1 MDTFED
7 NLDKYATLAVKTG
20 VNVQKGQTLVINAPI
35 LANKLVRKI
44 AEKAYEAGAKN
55 VHVEWNDDQLGYL
68 KFKLA
73 PDEAFTEFPM
83 WKASGMEELAAGGAA
98 FLTVYAPNPDL
109 LKDISPDRIAAANK
123 TQAMALQKYRSYLM
137 ADKAAWS
144 IVAVPTEEWAQKM
157 YPNLNVEEAMQE
169 LWKMIFDV
177 TRVSLAD
184 PIQAWKEHI
193 ALLATTSA
201 FLNKK
206 QYKQLVYEA
215 PGTNLTIA
223 LTENHIWH
231 GGSSMT
237 DKGVQF
243 SPNMPTEEVFSMP
256 HKDGAN
262 GVVRS
267 TKPLNYGGT
276 LINGFSLTF
285 KDGVVI
291 DFTADEGY
299 DTLKHLLDTDEG
311 SRRLGEV
318 ALVPYDSPI
327 SNTNLI
333 FYNTLFDENASSHI
347 ALGKAYPINIKDG
360 SSMTEVEFAQHGVN
374 TSLVHVDFMIGSAEM
389 NIDGVTKDG
398 KVEPLMRNGNWVA
411 FGDR

>member
-1 MDTFED
+1 MDIFEE
-7 NLDKYATLAVKTG
+7 NLEKYAELAVKTG
-20 VNVQKGQTLVINAPI
+20 VNVQKGQTLVIFAPI
-35 LANKLVRKI
+35 LSYKLVRRI

-55 VHVEWNDDQLGYL
+55 VHVEWNDDELGHL

-73 PDEAFTEFPM
+73 PDEALAEYPM
-83 WKASGMEELAAGGAA
+83 WRASGMEELAAGGAA

-109 LKDISPDRIAAANK
+109 LKDISPDRIATANK
-123 TQAMALQKYRSYLM
+123 TQAIALQKYRSYLM

-144 IVAVPTEEWAQKM
+144 IVAVPTAEWAKKM
-157 YPNLNVEEAMQE
+157 YPSLTSEEAMQE
-169 LWKMIFDV
+169 LWKVIFEV
-177 TRVSLAD
+177 TRVSSAD

-201 FLNKK
+201 YLNAK
-206 QYKQLVYEA
+206 QYKLLSYEG
-215 PGTNLTIA
+215 PGTKLTIE
-223 LTENHIWH
+223 LTDNHIWH
-231 GGSSMT
+231 GGSSLT

-256 HKDGAN
+256 HKNGAN
-262 GVVRS
+262 GIVRS

-276 LINGFSLTF
+276 LINGFSLTL
-285 KDGVVI
+285 KDGVVV

-299 DTLKHLLDTDEG
+299 NTLKHLLDTDEG
-311 SRRLGEV
+311 ARRLGEV
-318 ALVPYDSPI
+318 ALVPHQSPI
-327 SNTNLI
+327 SNTNLV
-333 FYNTLFDENASSHI
+333 FYNTLFDENASSHV

-360 SSMTEVEFAQHGVN
+360 SNMTEEEFALHGVN

-398 KVEPLMRNGNWVA
+398 KIEPLMRNGNWVA
-411 FGDR
+411 FN